1 MKEASMKRTVFAS
14 LVIGVVCS
22 FMAAVVSAAG
32 TPAENR
38 GEALFMKHCSKC
50 HPNGGNVVNVTKSLN
65 PKDRLANNINTVE
78 AIIRLMRAPGPGMVK
93 FGEEVISEKD
103 SKDIA
108 HYILKT
114 IK

>member
-1 MKEASMKRTVFAS
+1 MKRTVFAL
-14 LVIGVVCS
+14 LVVAVACL
-22 FMAAVVSAAG
+22 FTAAAAAAQE
-32 TPAENR
+32 TPAEGR

-65 PKDRLANNINTVE
+65 SRDRLANNINTVE
-78 AIIRLMRAPGPGMVK
+78 DILRLMRAPGPGMVK

-103 SKDIA
+103 AKDIA

-114 IK
+114 MK